1 MRCIW
6 AVARNTI
13 KQAFR
18 MKIAIV
24 FIVLLLVLLPVLGFT
39 TTGDETLKGRLQTFM
54 SYGLSLTSFLLCILT
69 ISISTY
75 SVTNDIKE
83 RQIFTIITKPIRRF
97 QFLLGKLLGVI
108 LFDIVLLFIF
118 SIIIYANTVNM
129 PRFYDATEQELVQAD
144 NEFYTA
150 REGLAMPAVDV
161 SEDVQR
167 MYEQLEKN
175 DELPDHLTRNE
186 IIAELT
192 RQMQVASRVA
202 DIGRWMVWEF
212 ENVKPLAES
221 LFIRFKYEVLQDPF
235 YDQITSRWV
244 IGDPHTIRTGEMV
257 KTPIYDGYHRNPVDT
272 FNEIE
277 VSAEVVPEH
286 GRLAVLFLN
295 DASNNTVI
303 MFPQDGLEVLFK
315 AGSFSGNF
323 FRAVLLILSRLIFL
337 ACLSI
342 LASSFLSFPVAMLLC
357 FVIFFTAN
365 FSGFFLESFGYLSR
379 TAGIFYTYSI
389 KLVIQLLPQFDKF
402 NPTSFLVSARL
413 VSWYFLI
420 RCFLIMVGIK
430 AFLLLILSFVV
441 FGYREIAKII
451 V

>member
-6 AVARNTI
+6 AIARNTI
-13 KQAFR
+13 KQALR
-18 MKIAIV
+18 MKVAIV
-24 FIVLLLVLLPVLGFT
+24 FIILLLVLLPVLGFT
-39 TTGDETLKGRLQTFM
+39 TTGDETLKGRLQTFL

-69 ISISTY
+69 ISISIY

-83 RQIFTIITKPIRRF
+83 RQIFTVITKPIRRF

-108 LFDIVLLFIF
+108 LFDIILLFIF
-118 SIIIYANTVNM
+118 SIIIYANTLNM
-129 PRFYDATEQELVQAD
+129 PRFYDATEEELTQAN

-150 REGLAMPAVDV
+150 REGLVMPEVDV
-161 SEDVQR
+161 EEDVQR

-175 DELPDHLTRNE
+175 DELPADLSRSE
-186 IIAELT
+186 IINELT
-192 RQMQVASRVA
+192 RQMRVASRVT

-212 ENVKPLAES
+212 DDIKPLAKS

-235 YDQITSRWV
+235 YDQINSRWLV
-244 IGDPHTIRTGEMV
+244 GDPNAIITGEPV
-257 KTPIYDGYHRNPVDT
+257 KTPVYDGFHRNPVDT

-277 VSAEVVPEH
+277 VSADVVPQN
-286 GRLAVLFLN
+286 GNLAIAFQN
-295 DASNNTVI
+295 DASNNTVVI
-303 MFPQDGLEVLFK
+303 FPQDGLEILYK

-342 LASSFLSFPVAMLLC
+342 FASSFLSFPVAMLLC

-365 FSGFFLESFGYLSR
+365 FSGFFLESFGFMSK

-389 KLVIQLLPQFDKF
+389 KWIIQLLPQFDKF
-402 NPTSFLVSARL
+402 NPTKFLTTARL
-413 VSWYFLI
+413 VSWSFLAS
-420 RCFLIMVGIK
+420 CFLIMICIK
-430 AFLLLILSFVV
+430 AFLLLILSFII